1 MTAKDLDKL
10 TAVETITKIM
20 DNEWPLVVELVKNSP
35 ADTTE
40 GRRSRERLRV
50 VLSLL
55 RRLARETES
64 ARLID
69 ITEH

>member
-35 ADTTE
+35 ADTIE